1 MKILLRI
8 VAVVFVLIAA
18 FLIGIVISVGADPDT
33 DLRIPVAI
41 GYVIGGALLVA
52 AAVWLWRYPSR
63 RAAAGPAGPPAGPAG
78 PAA

>member
-18 FLIGIVISVGADPDT
+18 LLIGIVISIGADPDT

-41 GYVIGGALLVA
+41 GYVVGGALLVA
-52 AAVWLWRYPSR
+52 ASVWLWRFPNR
-63 RAAAGPAGPPAGPAG
+63 RAAKPAT
-78 PAA
+78 

>member
-8 VAVVFVLIAA
+8 VAAVFVLIAA
-18 FLIGIVISVGADPDT
+18 LLIGIVISIGLDPDT

-52 AAVWLWRYPSR
+52 AAVWLWRFPGR
-63 RAAAGPAGPPAGPAG
+63 RAAGPAA
-78 PAA
+78 

>member
-1 MKILLRI
+1 MGAYRLRRHTGMKIILRI
-8 VAVVFVLIAA
+8 VAVLFVLIAA
-18 FLIGIVISVGADPDT
+18 LLLGIVLSVGADPDT

-52 AAVWLWRYPSR
+52 AAVWLWRRPNR
-63 RAAAGPAGPPAGPAG
+63 GAVD

>member
-8 VAVVFVLIAA
+8 VAVVCVLIAA
-18 FLIGIVISVGADPDT
+18 LLIGVVISVGADPDT
-33 DLRIPVAI
+33 NLRIPVAI
-41 GYVIGGALLVA
+41 GYVVGGALLVA

-63 RAAAGPAGPPAGPAG
+63 RAAG

>member
-52 AAVWLWRYPSR
+52 AAVWLWRRPSR
-63 RAAAGPAGPPAGPAG
+63 RPATGPAG

>member
-8 VAVVFVLIAA
+8 VAVVFVAIGLFLLAA
-18 FLIGIVISVGADPDT
+18 VINALASEGGA
-33 DLRIPVAI
+33 RAGVAI

-63 RAAAGPAGPPAGPAG
+63 RAATGPAGPGA
-78 PAA
+78 

>member
-18 FLIGIVISVGADPDT
+18 LLIGIVISIGADPDT

-41 GYVIGGALLVA
+41 GYIVGGALLLA
-52 AAVWLWRYPSR
+52 ASVWLWRFPNR
-63 RAAAGPAGPPAGPAG
+63 RATSPAT
-78 PAA
+78 

>member
-18 FLIGIVISVGADPDT
+18 LLVGIVIAVGLDPDR

-41 GYVIGGALLVA
+41 LYVGIGAVLVWLA
-52 AAVWLWRYPSR
+52 QWLWRRPGR
-63 RAAAGPAGPPAGPAG
+63 VAAGPAA
-78 PAA
+78 

>member
-18 FLIGIVISVGADPDT
+18 VLIGIVISVGADPDT

-52 AAVWLWRYPSR
+52 AAVWLWRFPSR
-63 RAAAGPAGPPAGPAG
+63 RAAG

>member
-18 FLIGIVISVGADPDT
+18 LLIGIVISVGADPDT

-52 AAVWLWRYPSR
+52 AAVWLWRFPSR
-63 RAAAGPAGPPAGPAG
+63 RAAG